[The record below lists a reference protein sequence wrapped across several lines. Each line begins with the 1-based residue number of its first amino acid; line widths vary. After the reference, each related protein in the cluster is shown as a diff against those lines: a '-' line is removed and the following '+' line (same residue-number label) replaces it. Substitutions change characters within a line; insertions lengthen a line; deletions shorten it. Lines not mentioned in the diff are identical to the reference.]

1 MANDYTDQHIVP
13 KRYLDRFG
21 TKGRKATMI
30 GTRMLKKGQVNFFIA
45 ATDDVGYIKDYYDVT
60 DKDDPKYWEHFFA
73 NTIDTLCG
81 RDMENI
87 IAKVTL
93 SQKNATVLSL
103 PDK

>member
-45 ATDDVGYIKDYYDVT
+45 ATDDVGYIKNYYDVT
-60 DKDDPKYWEHFFA
+60 DKDDSKYWEHFFA
-73 NTIDTLCG
+73 NTILLQHY
-81 RDMENI
+81 REERVQI
-87 IAKVTL
+87 HRQQH
-93 SQKNATVLSL
+93 S
-103 PDK
+103 